1 MERFFALLNVVL
13 YLILVVECFAILSV
27 IIERRFRL
35 NLPKDSIS
43 LLNLLGSWRLIL
55 LAIALGSLREAYV
68 LLEVWMNLS
77 VPWLYDLLGTG
88 FLVAL
93 ILGLYSYYW
102 SAREIRDFVATKQA
116 VEKYRAPPKKEKR

>member
-1 MERFFALLNVVL
+1 MERLFALLNVVL

-35 NLPKDSIS
+35 NLPRDTIS

-68 LLEVWMNLS
+68 LMEVWMGIS

-93 ILGLYSYYW
+93 ILGLYSYYR
-102 SAREIRDFVATKQA
+102 SAREIRDFVETQKT
-116 VEKYRAPPKKEKR
+116 VEKYRKPTKEQR